1 MARELNYQP
10 NPIAR
15 ALRIGRVAPV
25 NRYETDDLGIAAGAL
40 MFSEAEH
47 LMRAILAIRQAGL
60 NVPGDVSIVAGEQ
73 FPEFDDFQAAHPHA
87 PLIRST
93 V

>member
-15 ALRIGRVAPV
+15 ALRIGLVAPV
-25 NRYETDDLGIAAGAL
+25 NHETDDLGIAAGAL
-40 MFSEAEH
+40 VFREADH
-47 LMRAILAIRQAGL
+47 LMRAILAIHQAGL
-60 NVPGDVSIVAGEQ
+60 NVPGDVSLVRVEQ
-73 FPEFDDFQAAHPHA
+73 FSEFDDFQAAHPHA
-87 PLIRST
+87 PLIGST